1 MAVGGQAYGG
11 RGWCRGRVVTRTGHL
26 AVARVVGV
34 AVGIVVV
41 VVRMAPIVV
50 VVVMMI
56 VVSVLVGMVV
66 LVVVPV

>member
-50 VVVMMI
+50 VVVMI
-56 VVSVLVGMVV
+56 VLSVLVGMVV

>member
-1 MAVGGQAYGG
+1 MTVGGQAYGG
-11 RGWCRGRVVTRTGHL
+11 RGWCIGRMVTRTGHL
-26 AVARVVGV
+26 AVSRVVGV
-34 AVGIVVV
+34 AVVVV

-50 VVVMMI
+50 VVVMI